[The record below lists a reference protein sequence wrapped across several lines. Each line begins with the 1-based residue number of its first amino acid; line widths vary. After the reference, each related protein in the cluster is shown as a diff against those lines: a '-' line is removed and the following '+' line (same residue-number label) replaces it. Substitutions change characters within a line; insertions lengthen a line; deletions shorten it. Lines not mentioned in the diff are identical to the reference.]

1 MRTLEDVESRISE
14 LSTQKSKKA
23 ADYKL
28 KIQEAN
34 QAVEEAKA
42 NLAAAEKTVDLER
55 YKKAKDD
62 LWSAMNTVEFHTKQ
76 LKRLE
81 ETPLMSEQER
91 TELFRTLSRCLVE
104 TNREQYKEA
113 YDLVESLKVVS
124 DASIDL
130 FNRCDKLFNKIG
142 KPMKRLD
149 YISGFYEQVV
159 NTFMYPIIEREVNE
173 R

>member
-1 MRTLEDVESRISE
+1 MKTLEDVESRISE
-14 LSTQKSKKA
+14 LSTQKSKEI
-23 ADYKL
+23 ADCKI
-28 KIQEAN
+28 KIQEVN

-91 TELFRTLSRCLVE
+91 TEMFRALSHFLVE
-104 TNREQYKEA
+104 TNREQYQEA

-124 DASIDL
+124 DESIDL
-130 FNRCDKLFNKIG
+130 FNRCDKLFKKIG
-142 KPMKRLD
+142 KPMQRLD
-149 YISGFYEQVV
+149 YVSGFYDQVV
-159 NTFMYPIIEREVNE
+159 NTFMYPIIEREVND
-173 R
+173 